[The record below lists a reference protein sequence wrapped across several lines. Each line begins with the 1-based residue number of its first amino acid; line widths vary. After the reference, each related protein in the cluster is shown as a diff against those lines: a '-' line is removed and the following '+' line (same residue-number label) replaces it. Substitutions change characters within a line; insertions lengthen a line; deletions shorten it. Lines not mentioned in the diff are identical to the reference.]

1 MTTGSFSN
9 IIGTPRD
16 RLPDISKTNYLRTDV
31 DLEESISENI
41 ENNKSKLRRESAALE
56 RIAAMRATQFPD
68 AIAALADFVP
78 TIAEGLEL
86 IETLKEGKEQNE
98 EAKNSYERANKRVLQ
113 KQDLNLD
120 YTTAK
125 YTNDLFKENRKQAFE
140 FGYNIK
146 LNEQEPVSLRTIKSE
161 LADTIR
167 AGEELLR
174 KGNFNNITDST
185 TAASTIDELIELI
198 GVHSILKGQAAN
210 VDTDGRKFK
219 DFYNKTI
226 YPRLVEFKESK
237 LTEWNTLQNR
247 NYKSISKENAEKT
260 IEKTLELYDPNEG
273 VLPDMNLLVQT
284 VKEEMNLKSDK
295 EALST
300 TIRLASNLTQNRRI
314 SSTQLNYLAKE
325 FLFTHSGGGLTT
337 FEDSNFTF
345 READLNYVNQ
355 AIRIYEGDPDSDIQ
369 AANIV
374 FEKEIKEVFAQ
385 YEGKPPREVVFELM
399 AKQKDNPVLRDQPFN
414 QLLLS
419 QMSRMHTGLNFGDQP
434 NAGKVSPPISD
445 AITQI
450 EDSYKKALTDAAG
463 ETVTTFSATQ
473 NNQLQAAI
481 YELRFKVDNN
491 LDQSGNNKSVRQ
503 AVGEEVGDIITNLVS
518 GKYEDY
524 FKNVITSSPLD
535 IQKDKDSL
543 LNDISLITNP
553 KYNSMFE
560 KEALRQ
566 LKRYLV
572 VGGELPTYF
581 KSVLRGVKI
590 TQDDGTLLNDLE
602 FGIER
607 LKATGGMDATTGLIN
622 YKKNYNLTADE
633 INSINYKSSPTKTYN
648 FISGNKEG
656 SEKLL
661 NGFAKERQMKRR
673 KFFGGTETFTQS
685 QEESDNYFYNPNSS
699 SPLMANMRG
708 LTNRSIGQVYNLAK
722 AGYTDFGRYGFT
734 SEEIITAVESGAFAG
749 MGGAKFTE
757 DNQSYM
763 VLSLIRNRANRSNS
777 INGAQTEAKDWHRL
791 INLSLEEQEAVLQI
805 FPNLRGMKN
814 NQFQNLQ
821 ADVAEII
828 ITEAEK
834 LRNEKAAKKKA
845 EEEARRLKA
854 EQTFNPKTLYN

>member
-31 DLEESISENI
+31 DLEDSISQNI

-78 TIAEGLEL
+78 TIQEGLEL

-98 EAKNSYERANKRVLQ
+98 EAKNSYEKANKRVLQ

-146 LNEQEPVSLRTIKSE
+146 LNEQEPVSLRTIKSD
-161 LADTIR
+161 LKDTIR

-247 NYKSISKENAEKT
+247 NYKSISKENAEKS

-434 NAGKVSPPISD
+434 NAGKVSPPISE

-463 ETVTTFSATQ
+463 ETVTSFSATQ

-481 YELRFKVDNN
+481 YELRFKVDSN

-503 AVGEEVGDIITNLVS
+503 AVGEEVDDIITNLVS
-518 GKYEDY
+518 GKYADY

-535 IQKDKDSL
+535 IQKDKESL
-543 LNDISLITNP
+543 INDTSLITNP

-602 FGIER
+602 YGIER

-622 YKKNYNLTADE
+622 YKKNYNLTSDE

-648 FISGNKEG
+648 FLNGNQE
-656 SEKLL
+656 SAEKLL
-661 NGFAKERQMKRR
+661 NGFAKERQAKRGT
-673 KFFGGTETFTQS
+673 FGPTVDLTE
-685 QEESDNYFYNPNSS
+685 EESDNYYFNPNTSG
-699 SPLMANMRG
+699 AFADNTG

-734 SEEIITAVESGAFAG
+734 SEEVMTAIESGAFTG
-749 MGGAKFTE
+749 MGNAKFTE

-763 VLSLIRNRANRSNS
+763 VLALIRNRANRSNA
-777 INGAQTEAKDWHRL
+777 INGAQTEDKDWHRL
-791 INLSLEEQEAVLQI
+791 VNLSLEEQEAVLQI
-805 FPNLRGMKN
+805 FPNLKGMKN
-814 NQFQNLQ
+814 AQFQNLQ

-828 ITEAEK
+828 ITEAET
-834 LRNEKAAKKKA
+834 LAKKKQ
-845 EEEARRLKA
+845 EEEKAKRLKK
-854 EQTFNPKTLYN
+854 EQIFKPKTLYTKNDGLK

>member
-31 DLEESISENI
+31 DLEDSISQNI

-78 TIAEGLEL
+78 TIQEGLEL

-98 EAKNSYERANKRVLQ
+98 EAKNSYEKANKRVLQ

-146 LNEQEPVSLRTIKSE
+146 LNEQEPVSLRTIKSD
-161 LADTIR
+161 LKDTIR

-247 NYKSISKENAEKT
+247 NYKSISKENAEKS

-434 NAGKVSPPISD
+434 NAGKVSPPISE

-463 ETVTTFSATQ
+463 ETVTSFSATQ

-481 YELRFKVDNN
+481 YELRFKVDSN

-503 AVGEEVGDIITNLVS
+503 AVGEEVDDIITNLVS
-518 GKYEDY
+518 GKYADY

-535 IQKDKDSL
+535 IQKDKESL
-543 LNDISLITNP
+543 INDTSLITNP

-602 FGIER
+602 YGIER

-622 YKKNYNLTADE
+622 YKKNYNLTSDE

-648 FISGNKEG
+648 FLNGNQE
-656 SEKLL
+656 SAEKLL
-661 NGFAKERQMKRR
+661 NGFAKERQAKRGA
-673 KFFGGTETFTQS
+673 FGPTVDLTE
-685 QEESDNYFYNPNSS
+685 EESDNYYFNPNTSGAFA
-699 SPLMANMRG
+699 ANTG

-734 SEEIITAVESGAFAG
+734 SEEVMTAIESGAFTG
-749 MGGAKFTE
+749 MGNAKFTE

-763 VLSLIRNRANRSNS
+763 LLALIRNRANRSNA
-777 INGAQTEAKDWHRL
+777 INGAQTEDKDWHRL
-791 INLSLEEQEAVLQI
+791 VNLSLEEQEAVLQI
-805 FPNLRGMKN
+805 FPNLKGMKN
-814 NQFQNLQ
+814 AQFQNLQ

-828 ITEAEK
+828 ITEAET
-834 LRNEKAAKKKA
+834 LAKKKQ
-845 EEEARRLKA
+845 EEEKAKRLKK
-854 EQTFNPKTLYN
+854 EQIFKPKTLYTKNDGLK

>member
-31 DLEESISENI
+31 DLEDSISQNI

-78 TIAEGLEL
+78 TIQEGLEL

-98 EAKNSYERANKRVLQ
+98 EAKNSYEKANKRVLQ

-146 LNEQEPVSLRTIKSE
+146 LNEQEPVSLRTIKSD
-161 LADTIR
+161 LKDTIR

-247 NYKSISKENAEKT
+247 NYKSISKENAEKS

-434 NAGKVSPPISD
+434 NAGKVSPPISE

-463 ETVTTFSATQ
+463 ETVTSFSATQ

-481 YELRFKVDNN
+481 YELRFKVDSN

-503 AVGEEVGDIITNLVS
+503 AVGEEVDDIITNLVS
-518 GKYEDY
+518 GKYADY

-535 IQKDKDSL
+535 IQKDKESL
-543 LNDISLITNP
+543 INDTSLITNP

-602 FGIER
+602 YGIER

-622 YKKNYNLTADE
+622 YKKNYNLTSDE

-648 FISGNKEG
+648 FLNGNQE
-656 SEKLL
+656 SAEKLL
-661 NGFAKERQMKRR
+661 NGFAKERQAKRGT
-673 KFFGGTETFTQS
+673 FGPTVDLTE
-685 QEESDNYFYNPNSS
+685 EESDNYYFNPNTSG
-699 SPLMANMRG
+699 AFADNTG

-734 SEEIITAVESGAFAG
+734 SEEVITAIESGAFTG
-749 MGGAKFTE
+749 MGNAKFTE

-763 VLSLIRNRANRSNS
+763 VLALIRNRANRSNA
-777 INGAQTEAKDWHRL
+777 INGAQTEDKDWHRL
-791 INLSLEEQEAVLQI
+791 VNLSLEEQEAVLQI
-805 FPNLRGMKN
+805 FPNLKGMKN
-814 NQFQNLQ
+814 AQFQNLQ

-828 ITEAEK
+828 ITEAET
-834 LRNEKAAKKKA
+834 LAKKKQ
-845 EEEARRLKA
+845 EEEKAKRLKK
-854 EQTFNPKTLYN
+854 EQIFKPKTLYTKNDGLK

>member
-31 DLEESISENI
+31 DLEDSISQNI

-78 TIAEGLEL
+78 TIQEGLEL

-98 EAKNSYERANKRVLQ
+98 EAKNSYEKANKRVLQ

-146 LNEQEPVSLRTIKSE
+146 LNEQEPVSLRTIKSD
-161 LADTIR
+161 LKDTIR

-247 NYKSISKENAEKT
+247 NYKSISKENAEKS

-434 NAGKVSPPISD
+434 NAGKVSPPISE

-463 ETVTTFSATQ
+463 ETVTSFSATQ

-481 YELRFKVDNN
+481 YELRFKVDSN

-503 AVGEEVGDIITNLVS
+503 AVGEEVDDIITNLVS
-518 GKYEDY
+518 GKYADY

-543 LNDISLITNP
+543 VNDTSLITNP

-602 FGIER
+602 YGIER

-622 YKKNYNLTADE
+622 YKKNYNLTSDE

-648 FISGNKEG
+648 FLNGDQESA
-656 SEKLL
+656 EKLL
-661 NGFAKERQMKRR
+661 NGFAKERQAKRGA
-673 KFFGGTETFTQS
+673 FGPTVDLTE
-685 QEESDNYFYNPNSS
+685 EESDNYYFNPNTSGAFA
-699 SPLMANMRG
+699 ANTG

-734 SEEIITAVESGAFAG
+734 SEEVMTAIESGAFTG
-749 MGGAKFTE
+749 MGNAKFTE

-763 VLSLIRNRANRSNS
+763 LLALIRNRANRSNA
-777 INGAQTEAKDWHRL
+777 INGAQTEDKDWHRL
-791 INLSLEEQEAVLQI
+791 VNLSLEEQEAVLQI
-805 FPNLRGMKN
+805 FPNLKGMKN
-814 NQFQNLQ
+814 AQFQNLQ

-828 ITEAEK
+828 ITEAET
-834 LRNEKAAKKKA
+834 LAKKKQ
-845 EEEARRLKA
+845 EEEKAKRLKK
-854 EQTFNPKTLYN
+854 EQIFKPKTLYTKNDGLK

>member
-31 DLEESISENI
+31 DLEDSISQNI

-78 TIAEGLEL
+78 TIQEGLEL

-98 EAKNSYERANKRVLQ
+98 EAKNSYEKANKRVLQ

-146 LNEQEPVSLRTIKSE
+146 LNEQEPVSLRTIKSD
-161 LADTIR
+161 LKDTIR

-247 NYKSISKENAEKT
+247 NYKSISKENAEKS

-434 NAGKVSPPISD
+434 NAGKVSPPISE

-463 ETVTTFSATQ
+463 ETVTSFSATQ

-481 YELRFKVDNN
+481 YELRFKVDSN

-503 AVGEEVGDIITNLVS
+503 AVGEEVDDIITNLVS
-518 GKYEDY
+518 GKYADY

-535 IQKDKDSL
+535 IQKDKESL
-543 LNDISLITNP
+543 INDTSLITNP

-602 FGIER
+602 YGIER

-622 YKKNYNLTADE
+622 YKKNYNLTSDE

-648 FISGNKEG
+648 FLNGDQESA
-656 SEKLL
+656 EKLL
-661 NGFAKERQMKRR
+661 NGFAKERQAKRGA
-673 KFFGGTETFTQS
+673 FGPTVDLTE
-685 QEESDNYFYNPNSS
+685 EESDNYYFNPNTSG
-699 SPLMANMRG
+699 AFADNTG

-734 SEEIITAVESGAFAG
+734 SEEVITAIESGAFTG
-749 MGGAKFTE
+749 MGNAKFTE

-763 VLSLIRNRANRSNS
+763 VLALIRNRANRSNA
-777 INGAQTEAKDWHRL
+777 INGAQTEDKDWHRL
-791 INLSLEEQEAVLQI
+791 VNLSLEEQEAVLQI
-805 FPNLRGMKN
+805 FPNLKGMKN
-814 NQFQNLQ
+814 AQFQNLQ

-828 ITEAEK
+828 ITEAET
-834 LRNEKAAKKKA
+834 LAKKKQ
-845 EEEARRLKA
+845 EEEKAKRLKK
-854 EQTFNPKTLYN
+854 EQIFKPKTLYTKNDGLK